1 MLLTTLRLDPQ
12 GKLPMYRQL
21 ITLIKEA
28 MQEGNLN
35 SGQKLPSIRSLAK
48 ALGVSRITVEIAYSQ
63 LLDEG
68 FLISKP
74 KQGYYAADLHD
85 LQGPLPPFG
94 EAKEAALDDGPA
106 VRYNFR
112 SYGVEN
118 DSFNMT
124 VWRRYLHNAL
134 KQPELLTSY
143 GPYQGEPRLL
153 YTLAKYSDEARDVR
167 CSPQQI
173 VVGAGTQ
180 SLLHILCGILEVYNK
195 SLAADKALAG
205 QALALP
211 QPITTIGIQAPGFF
225 QAEQIFRD
233 HHYQIRSFSLAELE
247 DEQARLPGL
256 ICINPSNPYQG
267 EAVTA
272 AQRLNLLGRA
282 VQQGALLLE
291 DDYIG
296 EFRYLLRPLPSLQSL
311 DRGENVIYLG
321 SFSRTML
328 PSLRISYMVLPHSLL
343 PAYRQVGFRYN
354 QTASGMEQ
362 LALADFIADGHL
374 NRHIRRLRRIYD
386 LKSQR
391 LRQALA
397 HCFPQGLT
405 VAPYESGLR
414 LLLLAA
420 SKESAQSL
428 AGRALGEGV
437 ALIPLSETMENK
449 KDPGRPWQQLMLSY
463 AAIPEKD
470 ILPAVEA
477 LKKAWQPVL

>member
-1 MLLTTLRLDPQ
+1 MLLTTLWLDPQ

-28 MQEGNLN
+28 MQEGDLV

-63 LLDEG
+63 LLEEG

-74 KQGYYAADLHD
+74 KQGYYAADLRD
-85 LQGPLPPFG
+85 IQGRLPLFA
-94 EAKEAALDDGPA
+94 EAKEAATPANEPPA

-118 DSFNMT
+118 DSFNMS

-180 SLLHILCGILEVYNK
+180 SLLHILCGILEVYN
-195 SLAADKALAG
+195 SNL
-205 QALALP
+205 
-211 QPITTIGIQAPGFF
+211 TTIGIQAPGFF

-247 DEQARLPGL
+247 DEQVRLPEL
-256 ICINPSNPYQG
+256 ICINPSNPYRG

-272 AQRLNLLGRA
+272 TQRLNLLGRA

-311 DRGENVIYLG
+311 DRGESVIYLG

-328 PSLRISYMVLPHSLL
+328 PSLRISYMVLPHCLL
-343 PAYRQVGFRYN
+343 PAYREIGSRYN

-386 LKSQR
+386 LKSQH

-397 HCFPQGLT
+397 HHFPQGLT
-405 VAPYESGLR
+405 VPSYESGLR

-420 SKESAQSL
+420 SKENAQSL
-428 AGRALGEGV
+428 ADRALDEGV
-437 ALIPLSETMENK
+437 ALIPLSETIENK
-449 KDPGRPWQQLMLSY
+449 KDPSRPLRQLMLSY

-470 ILPAVEA
+470 ILPAVET
-477 LKKAWQPVL
+477 LKKAWEPVL